1 MPGIEAMRGLAA
13 VVVVV
18 VHVWALTSSPYFWGY
33 ETLLGFGSWAV
44 DVFFLLSGFLLVQ
57 SFWEAPR
64 TSSLR
69 QYYIRRF
76 FRIAPG
82 YYVCLAVL
90 FLLLAER
97 RFLFSSSGLSQVLA
111 NVSFTQWL
119 FPTTAPSLNVSG
131 VFWTLSLEVFL
142 YALLPA
148 FAWLISRRPILLG
161 GTLFALG
168 MAYRFYVAFDAGWL
182 QSTVF
187 RALPDHP
194 EPVMRLF
201 LLRQFP
207 GIMPL
212 FLMGMFLRWW
222 MHYRPG
228 RVQPAPAT
236 EHTSMT
242 VLLLLL
248 VPSTL
253 VLYHVME
260 ANNFR
265 YGWLF
270 ALFDVGVCI
279 LILPALAYAGRTVT
293 GRLSLATKVFAWL
306 GKRSYG
312 IYLWHFP
319 VILVVMER
327 GAMERPADQSLIGV
341 RLVAIAVLSLVLG
354 AASYRFVEKPGR
366 RLGYRLAARLEPDSS
381 RRGGKRWL
389 ARRARPDGLTEVGPP
404 PLTTIWP
411 SGQVRL
417 PA

>member
-1 MPGIEAMRGLAA
+1 MPADGLVEPKPLLLTVLPRWAPEVAPQPDAVRPAGRAGWMPGIEALRGLAAA
-13 VVVVV
+13 VVVVIHIWV
-18 VHVWALTSSPYFWGY
+18 LASAPYFPGF
-33 ETLLGFGSWAV
+33 ETLLGLGSWAV

-69 QYYIRRF
+69 QYYIRRI

-82 YYVCLAVL
+82 YYVCVAVL
-90 FLLLAER
+90 FLVLAEH
-97 RFLFSSSGLSQVLA
+97 RFLYSISGLRQVLA
-111 NVSFTQWL
+111 NVTFTQWL
-119 FPTTAPSLNVSG
+119 FPTTASSLNVSG

-148 FAWLISRRPILLG
+148 FAWLISRRPVLLG
-161 GTLFALG
+161 GTLFVIG
-168 MAYRFYVAFDAGWL
+168 MAYRLYVAFDAGWL
-182 QSTVF
+182 QSTMF
-187 RALPDHP
+187 RSLPDHP
-194 EPVMRLF
+194 EAVMRLF

-228 RVQPAPAT
+228 RAQPSLAK
-236 EHTSMT
+236 ERTSMT
-242 VLLLLL
+242 VLILLL

-253 VLYHVME
+253 VLYHVIQ
-260 ANNFR
+260 ANDFQH
-265 YGWLF
+265 GWLF

-293 GRLSLATKVFAWL
+293 GGLSFATKVFAWL

-319 VILVVMER
+319 VILLVLER
-327 GAMERPADQSLIGV
+327 GAMERPPDLSMIGV
-341 RLVAIAVLSLVLG
+341 RLVAIVVLSIALG

-366 RLGYRLAARLEPDSS
+366 RAGHRLA
-381 RRGGKRWL
+381 
-389 ARRARPDGLTEVGPP
+389 
-404 PLTTIWP
+404 
-411 SGQVRL
+411 VRL
-417 PA
+417 G